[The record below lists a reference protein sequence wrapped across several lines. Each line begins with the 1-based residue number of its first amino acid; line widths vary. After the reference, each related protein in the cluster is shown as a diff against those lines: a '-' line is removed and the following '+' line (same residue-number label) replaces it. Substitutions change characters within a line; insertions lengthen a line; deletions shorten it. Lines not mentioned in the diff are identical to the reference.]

1 MDELPQIATAT
12 RWVGCPVYVDSG
24 EGPHS
29 SWKDLICGKRLGQL
43 SSLIGI
49 KVSGDLVAWVLP
61 AWNFLVA
68 TMPHS
73 EPEAQQASFRVLT
86 ATAYSYI
93 PETIIDICKCLNTLK
108 LT

>member
-49 KVSGDLVAWVLP
+49 KVSGDLVAW
-61 AWNFLVA
+61 
-68 TMPHS
+68 
-73 EPEAQQASFRVLT
+73 
-86 ATAYSYI
+86 
-93 PETIIDICKCLNTLK
+93 CLNHLGMVGVMRISELK
-108 LT
+108 RG

>member
-12 RWVGCPVYVDSG
+12 RWVPGLCDSG

-49 KVSGDLVAWVLP
+49 KVSGDLVAW
-61 AWNFLVA
+61 
-68 TMPHS
+68 
-73 EPEAQQASFRVLT
+73 
-86 ATAYSYI
+86 
-93 PETIIDICKCLNTLK
+93 CLNHLGMVGVMRISELK
-108 LT
+108 RG